1 MTELSKNDRMMTL
14 KKRGLMNLLVAPK
27 NKIYRIVAYNGGR
40 RVEFK
45 LRQLGLS
52 PGRKIKV
59 IRYAPMGGP
68 IMLDVEGRTVA
79 IGRGIAARVEIE
91 AL

>member
-1 MTELSKNDRMMTL
+1 
-14 KKRGLMNLLVAPK
+14 MNLLVVPK
-27 NKIYRIVAYNGGR
+27 NKNFRIIAYRGGR

-52 PGRKIKV
+52 PGRNV
-59 IRYAPMGGP
+59 RVLRYAPMGGP

-79 IGRGIAARVEIE
+79 IGRGIAARVEVE
-91 AL
+91 APECELD

>member
-1 MTELSKNDRMMTL
+1 MMTL